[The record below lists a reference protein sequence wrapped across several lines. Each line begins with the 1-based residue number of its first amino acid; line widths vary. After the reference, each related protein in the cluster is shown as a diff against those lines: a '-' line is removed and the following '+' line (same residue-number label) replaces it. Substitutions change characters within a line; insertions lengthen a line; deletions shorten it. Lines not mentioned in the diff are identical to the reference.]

1 MNKNSGFGLLEVL
14 IAVGLLAILL
24 GGAVILGSMVLR
36 SSTVNKH
43 RLEASGY
50 NQESIEAIHQLRDS
64 NWKQFG
70 STDKWDNGFVRS
82 QNFNLLYH
90 PVFQDSSKTWKLE
103 SGEEIINGKENVQY
117 TRSIKFE
124 KVKADSDLIK
134 NEQFVAKD
142 IIYKVIAETK
152 WQDYGQEESIIFET
166 FISNWKQL

>member
-70 STDKWDNGFVRS
+70 STDKWDNGFARN
-82 QNFNLLYH
+82 QNFDLLYH
-90 PVFQDSSKTWKLE
+90 PEFQDSSKTWKLDLD
-103 SGEEIINGKENVQY
+103 EETINGKENVQY

-134 NEQFVAKD
+134 NKQFVAKD